1 MLKESISR
9 YKLQNSN
16 GLQMMDQ
23 QPESLPT
30 YVRSW
35 SDFRYSVPTTTDTYF
50 PDSSRSILLMAP
62 HNVEQAKVEFDG
74 LHFQVETGSRHL
86 GSFIGEATE
95 RESWIANNVDDW
107 VNSSNSGHRLQEK
120 EQ

>member
-35 SDFRYSVPTTTDTYF
+35 SDFRNSVPTTETYF
-50 PDSSRSILLMAP
+50 PESSRSILVVTP
-62 HNVEQAKVEFDG
+62 HNVEQAKVEVAG
-74 LHFQVETGSRHL
+74 LNF
-86 GSFIGEATE
+86 
-95 RESWIANNVDDW
+95 
-107 VNSSNSGHRLQEK
+107 
-120 EQ
+120 